1 MKISKEHL
9 KQIVREELKSLS
21 EKEISL
27 SGKEVANRIKNS
39 KDKNHKMFFGKKAL
53 SAIAKKSK
61 LTAKE
66 LDHMLPDYIPGN
78 LIHGLFNE
86 NVNEYVDADLLTER
100 KKKPCSPKRKGPCD
114 SATEFKKGDVKKG
127 QDGNYWQIIIAS
139 NGIPRWQKLKD
150 QKKLDK
156 KKVIKEM
163 RPHVSK
169 DLPGE
174 TIWDHISDH
183 YDWED
188 YLGKGGM
195 KELEKSLKKMKRV
208 KPQQLDQMLPGYIPA
223 DEVYD
228 IFRNSLAVG
237 PTEKMKITKSKLKEI
252 IREELAKHK
261 SKRVLTEGWWGWDLN
276 EFEPWRDDT
285 LAFIKSS
292 EGKLRQIASIAIKGM
307 DGLLARGGK
316 ELDTR
321 AHDVLRRN
329 VHTAVVNFNKEW
341 KAVNAKYKS
350 GGDSWWDATDSFT
363 SPLRTDDKLK
373 PVGQVKY
380 SDDYS
385 EFLELID
392 ALHPPIFRNHDGMS
406 LNSIRENT

>member
-9 KQIVREELKSLS
+9 KRIVREELKSLS

-78 LIHGLFNE
+78 LIHGLFTE
-86 NVNEYVDADLLTER
+86 AEVN
-100 KKKPCSPKRKGPCD
+100 
-114 SATEFKKGDVKKG
+114 
-127 QDGNYWQIIIAS
+127 
-139 NGIPRWQKLKD
+139 
-150 QKKLDK
+150 
-156 KKVIKEM
+156 EM
-163 RPHVSK
+163 RPHVAK

-228 IFRNSLAVG
+228 IFRNSLAIG
-237 PTEKMKITKSKLKEI
+237 PTE
-252 IREELAKHK
+252 
-261 SKRVLTEGWWGWDLN
+261 
-276 EFEPWRDDT
+276 
-285 LAFIKSS
+285 
-292 EGKLRQIASIAIKGM
+292 
-307 DGLLARGGK
+307 
-316 ELDTR
+316 
-321 AHDVLRRN
+321 
-329 VHTAVVNFNKEW
+329 
-341 KAVNAKYKS
+341 
-350 GGDSWWDATDSFT
+350 
-363 SPLRTDDKLK
+363 
-373 PVGQVKY
+373 
-380 SDDYS
+380 
-385 EFLELID
+385 
-392 ALHPPIFRNHDGMS
+392 
-406 LNSIRENT
+406 

>member
-9 KQIVREELKSLS
+9 KQIVREELKNLS

-78 LIHGLFNE
+78 LIHGLFTE
-86 NVNEYVDADLLTER
+86 AEVN
-100 KKKPCSPKRKGPCD
+100 
-114 SATEFKKGDVKKG
+114 
-127 QDGNYWQIIIAS
+127 
-139 NGIPRWQKLKD
+139 
-150 QKKLDK
+150 
-156 KKVIKEM
+156 EM
-163 RPHVSK
+163 RPHVAK

-285 LAFIKSS
+285 LAFIK
-292 EGKLRQIASIAIKGM
+292 
-307 DGLLARGGK
+307 
-316 ELDTR
+316 
-321 AHDVLRRN
+321 VP
-329 VHTAVVNFNKEW
+329 
-341 KAVNAKYKS
+341 KAN
-350 GGDSWWDATDSFT
+350 
-363 SPLRTDDKLK
+363 
-373 PVGQVKY
+373 
-380 SDDYS
+380 
-385 EFLELID
+385 
-392 ALHPPIFRNHDGMS
+392 
-406 LNSIRENT
+406 